1 MRDGI
6 LICNI
11 KYKVPSQ
18 TINITIFILNLT
30 NDYNK
35 NIQLQIWNVVFISY
49 FFIHFPPSRLI
60 INVLHHYNVQIESLD
75 KRIGFF
81 LINSSLV
88 GRLMWW
94 RSACSLVRVLSSR
107 CLWWCEWCQDYL
119 CIGASHGQ
127 HWQTIARRPATEITP
142 CVFLPFRLIWPSH
155 SRPTDLKYQTKDRG
169 MFSTRHSTL
178 DSLHSK
184 PPHMVGTILEL
195 ILRRYIDC
203 IESWR

>member
-1 MRDGI
+1 MSLLQDMSPKGAES
-6 LICNI
+6 
-11 KYKVPSQ
+11 KK
-18 TINITIFILNLT
+18 T
-30 NDYNK
+30 
-35 NIQLQIWNVVFISY
+35 QIWPKMAKNGWDKFFRPWDTASY
-49 FFIHFPPSRLI
+49 IILSWSSTRKPPQKNLSHPV
-60 INVLHHYNVQIESLD
+60 NTQC
-75 KRIGFF
+75 
-81 LINSSLV
+81 
-88 GRLMWW
+88 
-94 RSACSLVRVLSSR
+94 CSLARVLSSR